1 MIVSED
7 DVDVVVI
14 DDVDSH
20 LPTKNEA
27 AKTSAYSVQKFLI
40 LQELLEL
47 QVVVVHE
54 AVVEHVVTDVQVVQ
68 HEEESLTFAKS

>member
-20 LPTKNEA
+20 LLSKNEA